1 MHSMWKSSALALT
14 LLAPLGS
21 ARVRAELQT
30 GARGAQL
37 TRDGAQLT
45 RDTAAQVAYFLEP

>member
-1 MHSMWKSSALALT
+1 MHSMSALALT